1 MKTPMELKLLRIQKK
16 IKAKDLAKYLNV
28 SNCYISMLEAGK
40 QPIPAQMYLDWVR
53 ILEKHN

>member
-1 MKTPMELKLLRIQKK
+1 MELKLLRIQKK